1 MSTSSAGDQATIY
14 QRPVEL
20 LQNLIRFD
28 TTNPPGNEE
37 ACIRY
42 INSLLTQAGLE
53 TTLLAR
59 SPERPNLITRLTGQ
73 GNAPPL
79 LLYGHVDVVTTENQT
94 WRQPPFEARCVDGYI
109 WGRGALDMKDGIA
122 MLLTA
127 LLRAKA
133 EGVTLPGDVILA
145 VVCDEE
151 VDGVYGSKY
160 LVENH
165 AALFKG
171 VRYAIGEGGGFA
183 LTVGGRKLYVIM
195 VAEKQICS
203 VRAIVRGPGGH
214 GSVPMRGGTMSRL
227 ADFLRRLEQHR
238 LPVHVT
244 PAARQMFTAMS
255 AALPFPTNWVIR
267 QLINPALSDRLLEV
281 MGAQGRLLD
290 PLLHNTVNATIVQ
303 GGHKINVIP
312 SEIVVQLDGRL
323 LPGLRPEDLLG
334 ELRQV
339 AGDAVEF
346 EVIRYDPG
354 PKEPD
359 MGLFDTLADVLR
371 EADPAGVPIPHVLS
385 AVTDARFFSQLG
397 IQTYGFLPVDLAAE
411 LIDTVHAA
419 DERIPV
425 EAVEFGTRAI
435 YAALQRFGR

>member
-1 MSTSSAGDQATIY
+1 
-14 QRPVEL
+14 
-20 LQNLIRFD
+20 
-28 TTNPPGNEE
+28 
-37 ACIRY
+37 
-42 INSLLTQAGLE
+42 
-53 TTLLAR
+53 
-59 SPERPNLITRLTGQ
+59 
-73 GNAPPL
+73 
-79 LLYGHVDVVTTENQT
+79 VDVVTTENQI
-94 WRQPPFEARCVDGYI
+94 WQQPPFEAKCIDGYV

-122 MLLTA
+122 MILAA
-127 LLRAKA
+127 LLRAKT
-133 EGVTLPGDVILA
+133 EGLTLPGDVILA

-151 VDGVYGSKY
+151 ADGVYGSKY

-183 LTVGGRKLYVIM
+183 LSMDGRKLYTIM

-214 GSVPMRGGTMSRL
+214 GSVPVRGGTMSRL
-227 ADFLRRLEQHR
+227 ADFLRRLERNR

-255 AALPFPTNWVIR
+255 AVLPFPTNWVIR
-267 QLINPALSDRLLEV
+267 QLINPMWTDRLLDV

-323 LPGLRPEDLLG
+323 LPGLCSEDLLR

-339 AGDAVEF
+339 AGDSVGF
-346 EVIRYDPG
+346 EVFRYDCG

-359 MGLFDTLADVLR
+359 MGLFDTLADILR
-371 EADPAGVPIPHVLS
+371 EADPASIPIPHMLS

-397 IQTYGFLPVDLAAE
+397 IQTYGFLPVDLPPE
-411 LIDTVHAA
+411 LIDTVHGA

-425 EAVEFGTRAI
+425 EAVEFGTRTI
-435 YAALQRFGR
+435 YAALQRFGG

>member
-1 MSTSSAGDQATIY
+1 MSSASDRAMIY

-20 LQNLIRFD
+20 LQNLIHFD

-42 INSLLTQAGLE
+42 IQGLLDEAGLE

-59 SPERPNLITRLTGQ
+59 SPERPNLITRLAGQ

-79 LLYGHVDVVTTENQT
+79 LLYGHVDVVTTENQR
-94 WRQPPFEARCVDGYI
+94 WQHPPFEGKCIDGYV

-122 MLLTA
+122 MMLAA

-151 VDGVYGSKY
+151 ADGVYGSKY

-183 LTVGGRKLYVIM
+183 LSMDGRKLYTIM

-203 VRAIVRGPGGH
+203 VRATVCGPGGH
-214 GSVPMRGGTMSRL
+214 GSVPVRGGTMSRL
-227 ADFLRRLEQHR
+227 ADFLRRLERHR

-255 AALPFPTNWVIR
+255 AVLPFPTNWVIR
-267 QLINPALSDRLLEV
+267 QLINPAWTDRLLDV

-323 LPGLRPEDLLG
+323 LPGLCSEDLLS
-334 ELRQV
+334 ELRQIT
-339 AGDAVEF
+339 GDTVEF
-346 EVIRYDPG
+346 EVFRYDHG

-359 MGLFDTLADVLR
+359 MGLFDTLAGVLR
-371 EADPAGVPIPHVLS
+371 EADPVSIPIPHMLS

-397 IQTYGFLPVDLAAE
+397 IQTYGFLPVDLTPE

-435 YAALQRFGR
+435 YAALRRFGR